1 MTDHN
6 TSSHDGDDAWEAF
19 MSEHADDLQD
29 VSRSHAARKFEKHA
43 QKEEK
48 RAVLSVDDLA
58 SDSFV
63 QGGRGPRDFTGSS
76 WLDTDDVMDRH
87 GGFRPPRPSLRR
99 GTSTTRIV
107 FGTLAIVG
115 VVGIILAAFI
125 PRLIAFGALFALL
138 ALVGAGGL
146 LATRSPNPHLPD
158 QGDDGAD
165 DGARV

>member
-1 MTDHN
+1 
-6 TSSHDGDDAWEAF
+6 

-48 RAVLSVDDLA
+48 RAILSVDDLD
-58 SDSFV
+58 SGSFV
-63 QGGRGPRDFTGSS
+63 QGGHGPRDFTGSS

-87 GGFRPPRPSLRR
+87 GGGFRPPRPGLRQ

-107 FGTLAIVG
+107 FGVLAIVG
-115 VVGIILAAFI
+115 VAGIILAAFL
-125 PRLIAFGALFALL
+125 PRLLAFGALFALV

-146 LATRSPNPHLPD
+146 LVTRSPNPHLPD
-158 QGDDGAD
+158 HEDDSAD
-165 DGARV
+165 NGARV